1 VNFGPVVLVL
11 ALGGAYGVGVARVG
25 GWPVGRTVAFFGGL
39 VALAVALLS
48 PLDGEAERLLSAHMA
63 QHVLLGLVAPL
74 GFAAGAPMRLALAAS
89 SGDARKRLAR
99 VLHALPLRPAYGWA
113 AWTAVMV
120 GTHFT
125 GVYELAL
132 RDPFVH
138 ALEHL
143 AYLLAGLAFWVPLV
157 AADPLPRP
165 PGPASRLVWLL
176 AAMPPMGLVGAHL
189 LSGSVAYPS
198 YPDLADQRLAAGLM
212 WGAGSLLMS
221 AALVAIV
228 YSALVRE
235 ENRQRRREAA
245 AR

>member
-1 VNFGPVVLVL
+1 VSFGPIVLVMAL
-11 ALGGAYGVGVARVG
+11 AVAYGGGVRRVR
-25 GWPVGRTVAFFGGL
+25 GWPVRRTAAFVGGL

-48 PLDGEAERLLSAHMA
+48 PLDAEAERLLSAHMA
-63 QHVLLGLVAPL
+63 QHLLLGLVAPL
-74 GFAAGAPMRLALAAS
+74 GLAAGAPVRLALAAL
-89 SGDARKRLAR
+89 SGDARRGLAW
-99 VLHALPLRPAYGWA
+99 VLHALPLRPAYGWG
-113 AWTAVMV
+113 AWTAVML

-132 RDPFVH
+132 HDPFVH

-143 AYLLAGLAFWVPLV
+143 AYLLAGLAFWVPLI

-165 PGPASRLVWLL
+165 PGPAVRLVWLL

-189 LSGSVAYPS
+189 LTGSAAYPS
-198 YPDLADQRLAAGLM
+198 YPDLANQRMAAGLM

-221 AALVAIV
+221 LALVAIV
-228 YSALVRE
+228 FSALVRE